1 MNSNTIRL
9 YRFKDLIDRL
19 NSKEWKVHKRK
30 GEEKYVFIPVTFR

>member
-1 MNSNTIRL
+1 MIRL

-30 GEEKYVFIPVTFR
+30 GEEKYVFIHATFR